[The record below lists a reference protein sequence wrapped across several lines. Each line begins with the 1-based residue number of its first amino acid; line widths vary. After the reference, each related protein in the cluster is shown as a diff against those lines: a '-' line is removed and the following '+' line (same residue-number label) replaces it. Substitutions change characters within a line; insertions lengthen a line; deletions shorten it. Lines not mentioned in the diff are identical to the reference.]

1 VIKIYPDVCVRLASL
16 TDAEELSRLN
26 QEFNGGKKRPPAK
39 IIERLNINHN
49 ELIAVAE
56 ISGKIV
62 GFGCA
67 QSFYSF
73 CYEEPHGEI
82 TELYVEE
89 AARRKGIAIAIVSC
103 LEENLRTRGV
113 RSMKVLT
120 GRRNNAA
127 IKTYEHCNYVKD
139 DERLLKKRLED

>member
-1 VIKIYPDVCVRLASL
+1 MAYL

-26 QEFNGGKKRPPAK
+26 QEFNGGKKRPLDK
-39 IIERLNINHN
+39 IAERMKINHN

-56 ISGKIV
+56 ISGKTV

-67 QSFYSF
+67 QIYYSF

-89 AARRKGIAIAIVSC
+89 AFRRKGIAIAIITC
-103 LEENLRTRGV
+103 LEEALRTRGV
-113 RSMKVLT
+113 RSTKVLT
-120 GRRNNAA
+120 GRGNNTA
-127 IKTYEHCNYVKD
+127 IMTYEHCNYVKD
-139 DERLLKKRLED
+139 DEQLLIKGLEKT